1 MMRLLT
7 LVLLLSG
14 CGIVADRPTTTP
26 ECVQLNF
33 ESRAWQA
40 VALAGGGIGAVTAAG
55 APIADEWA
63 SDEDRGDWQLGLGIT
78 GAVGGALSI
87 LGTAMGQS
95 VAEDA
100 VEAGCGSD

>member
-1 MMRLLT
+1 MRWILVT
-7 LVLLLSG
+7 LVLFLSG
-14 CGIVADRPTTTP
+14 CATIGSPERP
-26 ECVQLNF
+26 ECASLRF
-33 ESRAWQA
+33 EQRAWSA
-40 VALAGGGIGAVTAAG
+40 TALAGAAISGVSAAG

-87 LGTAMGQS
+87 LGTAMGAM

-100 VEAGCGSD
+100 AAVGCGGSE

>member
-1 MMRLLT
+1 MRWML
-7 LVLLLSG
+7 LVLMLGG
-14 CGIVADRPTTTP
+14 CGIVADCPTTTP
-26 ECVQLNF
+26 ECVQLDF

-78 GAVGGALSI
+78 GAIGGALGV
-87 LGTAMGQS
+87 LGTLMGQS
-95 VAEDA
+95 VSEAA
-100 VEAGCGSD
+100 LAAGCGGVD